1 MQSCTHSK
9 DKKLPLSGGRGES
22 DESELEFS
30 EWDESDERENEL
42 ESRNEDTETE
52 ENERYSGR
60 CLMNTAGVIYSS
72 IGVSSPL
79 VAKENIRLP
88 VMNARSE
95 QSG

>member
-30 EWDESDERENEL
+30 EWDESDERENDL
-42 ESRNEDTETE
+42 ESRNEDTE
-52 ENERYSGR
+52 S
-60 CLMNTAGVIYSS
+60 LMNTAGVIYSS

-79 VAKENIRLP
+79 VAKGNIRLQ